1 MHMRRRMRMHLC
13 LCMQLDP
20 HLDPAADGPDV
31 FILGLGS
38 SAVLTFT
45 PPDAVLASM
54 GEPPRRR
61 DPMEI
66 PNSNPHPHHS
76 PLTFHPHPHPNPQH
90 NLTLTS
96 P

>member
-1 MHMRRRMRMHLC
+1 MHLH
-13 LCMQLDP
+13 MQLDP

-45 PPDAVLASM
+45 PPDAVLTGM

-61 DPMEI
+61 DPR
-66 PNSNPHPHHS
+66 P
-76 PLTFHPHPHPNPQH
+76 
-90 NLTLTS
+90 
-96 P
+96 

>member
-1 MHMRRRMRMHLC
+1 MHLC

-61 DPMEI
+61 DPR
-66 PNSNPHPHHS
+66 P
-76 PLTFHPHPHPNPQH
+76 
-90 NLTLTS
+90 
-96 P
+96 